1 MKLGVSMWSL
11 HKLYRKGE
19 MDTVGF
25 IEYIGSLG
33 IDGVELLE
41 FFWKDKEKELPKVK
55 ETLTKYN
62 LEVSAYAVSNN
73 FVKETKA
80 ERDLEI
86 DKIKVGVDMAIE
98 FNSKI
103 VRVFSGDLKPPFTYE
118 QAKEWIIEGLK
129 EGAKYAE
136 KHGVTLA
143 LENHGL
149 LAGKSSQVREII
161 ELVGSNYFRAT
172 VDIGNFLLVGESSVN
187 AVKNLVDVAVHVH
200 LKDFKR
206 VPPDYEGE
214 AYRGLEG
221 VRLIGTV
228 AGEGEVNLPEVLKV
242 LYSSGYRGYLSL
254 EYEGP
259 EDPKYGVE
267 QSIKNTKK
275 ILENMR

>member
-55 ETLTKYN
+55 ETLAKYG

-73 FVKETKA
+73 FVKETKE
-80 ERDLEI
+80 ERDLEV

-129 EGAKYAE
+129 EGTKYAE
-136 KHGVTLA
+136 KHNVILA

-161 ELVGSNYFRAT
+161 ELVGSNHFRAT
-172 VDIGNFLLVGESSVN
+172 VDIGNFLLVGESSVD
-187 AVKNLVDVAVHVH
+187 AVKNLASVAAHVH

-228 AGEGEVNLPEVLKV
+228 AGEGEVKLPEVLKI
-242 LYSSGYRGYLSL
+242 LHNSGYRGYLSL
-254 EYEGP
+254 EYEGT

-275 ILENMR
+275 ILENLR

>member
-25 IEYIGSLG
+25 IEYIGGLG

-41 FFWKDKEKELPKVK
+41 FFWKDKERELPRVK
-55 ETLTKYN
+55 EALAKYG

-73 FVKETKA
+73 FVKETKE
-80 ERDLEI
+80 ERRLEV

-129 EGAKYAE
+129 ESAKYAE
-136 KHGVTLA
+136 KYNVILA

-149 LAGKSSQVREII
+149 LAGKSSQVKEII
-161 ELVGSNYFRAT
+161 ELVGSNCLRAT
-172 VDIGNFLLVGESSVN
+172 VDIGNFLLVGESSVD
-187 AVKNLVDVAVHVH
+187 AVEHLADVAVHVH
-200 LKDFKR
+200 LKDFKK

-214 AYRGLEG
+214 AYKGLEG

-228 AGEGEVNLPEVLKV
+228 AGEGEVNLPEVLKI
-242 LYSSGYRGYLSL
+242 LHNAGYRGYLSL

-267 QSIKNTKK
+267 KSISNTKK
-275 ILENMR
+275 ILETLG

>member
-41 FFWKDKEKELPKVK
+41 FFWKDKENELPKVK
-55 ETLTKYN
+55 EALEKYD

-73 FVKETKA
+73 FVKETKE
-80 ERDLEI
+80 ERNLEV

-98 FNSKI
+98 FNSRI

-136 KHGVTLA
+136 KHNVILA

-161 ELVGSNYFRAT
+161 ELVGSNYLRAT
-172 VDIGNFLLVGESSVN
+172 VDIGNFLLVGESSVD
-187 AVKNLVDVAVHVH
+187 AVKNLADVAVHIH
-200 LKDFKR
+200 LKDFKK

-214 AYRGLEG
+214 AYRGLG
-221 VRLIGTV
+221 GIKLVGTV
-228 AGEGEVNLPEVLKV
+228 AGEGEVNLPEVLKI
-242 LYSSGYRGYLSL
+242 LNNSGYKGYLSL

-267 QSIKNTKK
+267 KSINNTRK
-275 ILENMR
+275 ILETLG